1 MCGEGHLKS
10 DDIRKGYVKP
20 LGSAWKEVEF
30 ANVDGRAIF
39 EGCIILGMTDEVE
52 GSARALEHVAQSVGT
67 LFTDP
72 DASTQGAAIRGRQYR
87 WPNRTI
93 PYDIDPAI
101 PHKERITDAIE
112 HWHAKTSLRFKP
124 RTVEDDY
131 VYFRRVGSGCAS
143 HVGRRGGRQELIL
156 ADTCSLGNVIH
167 ELGHAAG
174 LWHEQSRANRDEY
187 VEILFANVD
196 PAFRHNFEQ
205 HIHDGI
211 DVGTYDYGSIM
222 HYPAVAFSIDGQPT
236 IRPKKPLPSGVT
248 IGQRKALSPGDCAAI
263 EKIYKCVPAASV

>member
-101 PHKERITDAIE
+101 PAKERITDAIE

-187 VEILFANVD
+187 IEVLFANVD

-222 HYPAVAFSIDGQPT
+222 HYPTVAFSIDGQPT
-236 IRPKKPLPSGVT
+236 IRPRKPLPAGVT

-263 EKIYKCVPAASV
+263 EKIYKCVPAPSA